1 MPSSLILTVL
11 IVIVA
16 LAVIPGLLGR
26 RKSKPKKGAIMTF
39 DTPQACLDRIRDA
52 WDAGDAATYARQFTA
67 DATYVIFLGDAILGC
82 AEIERTHVDVFG
94 RWQKGTRMA
103 IDIVQLT
110 ELSPDVVVVLTAG
123 GISKTEPIVRDKF
136 QTYTLVRQD
145 GAWLCAA
152 FQNTEMSD
160 RARKT

>member
-26 RKSKPKKGAIMTF
+26 RKSKPKKGAVMTI
-39 DTPQACLDRIRDA
+39 DTPQACLERIRDA
-52 WDAGDAATYARQFTA
+52 WDAGDAAIYSRQFTEG
-67 DATYVIFLGDAILGC
+67 ATYVIFLGDAILGR

-103 IDIVQLT
+103 IDILRLT

-152 FQNTEMSD
+152 FQNTEMSERSK
-160 RARKT
+160 RA